1 MPELTPAH
9 VQSLCNEA
17 SLLSGVTSEH
27 VLKILGLVVRPPS
40 IFLISEVA
48 TYGSQILLCFDN
60 YNYYLASH
68 FVLHTH
74 IFSIAERL

>member
-1 MPELTPAH
+1 M
-9 VQSLCNEA
+9 CNEA

-48 TYGSQILLCFDN
+48 TYGSLFDICHSDTTLSKN
-60 YNYYLASH
+60 PLADLTSSGIKK
-68 FVLHTH
+68 FNKLYVN
-74 IFSIAERL
+74 